1 MGKMKY
7 NPQAY
12 VFENFEF
19 KNMFK
24 GYRLLK
30 VGYSGNPKER
40 LRQMPKWDKCK
51 IIHTKEGG
59 WDTEQAIMAS
69 FSDVVVIHPF
79 YGYFNRVKVKSKPYH
94 SFEWEDTDMFNYLNN
109 LREGMG
115 RTGWGYTEWFV
126 AKDN

>member
-1 MGKMKY
+1 MGKSKY
-7 NPQAY
+7 CPYAY

-30 VGYSGNPKER
+30 VGYSGDPKER
-40 LRQMPKWDKCK
+40 LRQMPKSDKCK
-51 IIHTKEGG
+51 IIYTKEGG

-69 FSDVVVIHPF
+69 FSDVVVVHPF

-94 SFEWEDTDMFNYLNN
+94 PIEWEDVAMFNYLNT

-126 AKDN
+126 AKDR